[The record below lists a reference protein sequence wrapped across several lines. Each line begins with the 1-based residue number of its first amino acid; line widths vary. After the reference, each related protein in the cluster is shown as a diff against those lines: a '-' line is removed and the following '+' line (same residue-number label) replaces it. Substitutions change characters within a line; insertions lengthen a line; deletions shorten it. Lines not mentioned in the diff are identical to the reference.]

1 MAVDHDTGSVYVGD
15 YYNQVWRY
23 TPSGAYPTES
33 DYTGG
38 LTLTG
43 FSVPTLYPCELAA
56 GAGTYFRRNLQ
67 RGGNVA
73 RAHL

>member
-1 MAVDHDTGSVYVGD
+1 MGVDHDTGSVYVGD

-43 FSVPTLYPCELAA
+43 FSVRPYIPASL
-56 GAGTYFRRNLQ
+56 RRALET
-67 RGGNVA
+67 
-73 RAHL
+73 